1 MTLDSRLVGLTPYDF
16 TVEYSASSKVALLEP
31 RDEAILWGT
40 ELVAEPE
47 SGRLVL
53 ATAELVVMQFRSALP
68 VDVLDDFD
76 ADLSRFTPLFGP
88 DGDAFD
94 ERYDFEG
101 LHDGLVVANRV
112 AVPPEFR
119 GHGFGPLLLVQ
130 ALQTLAG
137 DCGVAAGEPA
147 PFELEA
153 DDPAYEGEKRRL
165 QRIWTEFGFTLWDNG
180 LATIDLA
187 TNTLRTAADAVSDRL
202 EALLSE

>member
-1 MTLDSRLVGLTPYDF
+1 MTLDPRLVGLTPYDF
-16 TVEYSASSKVALLEP
+16 TVEFSASSKVAPLEP
-31 RDEAILWGT
+31 SDEAILWGAA
-40 ELVAEPE
+40 LVIEPE

-53 ATAELVVMQFRSALP
+53 ATAELVVVRFRSSLP
-68 VDVLDDFD
+68 LDVLDDFD
-76 ADLSRFTPLFGP
+76 ADLARFMPLFGP
-88 DGDAFD
+88 DGVEFD
-94 ERYDFEG
+94 ERYEFEG

-119 GHGFGPLLLVQ
+119 GHGFGPLLLVH

-165 QRIWTEFGFTLWDNG
+165 QRLWTEFGFTIWDNG

-187 TNTLRTAADAVSDRL
+187 TNTLRTAADAMSDRL
-202 EALLSE
+202 EILLAE